1 MIRFMFLKDHSG
13 WSTEN
18 GLLGN
23 KEFSGSS
30 RYGVKWRDSRSMYSV
45 SRLKRT

>member
-1 MIRFMFLKDHSG
+1 MIRFMFLKDHTG

-18 GLLGN
+18 ILPGN
-23 KEFSGSS
+23 KEFTGSS